1 MISLRRDFEKKNFWA
16 SLSDSASVKAELV
29 PV

>member
-1 MISLRRDFEKKNFWA
+1 VGIVRRLQREKHFWA